1 MLKNIKNRQLIS
13 TGCFI
18 FANILLIPSVAF
30 AQINIA
36 LTNPLGNVD
45 SVEEVLV
52 ALLNAFI
59 VIATPIIVVYIIY
72 AGFLYVTAR
81 GNAEQTKQATT
92 ALTYAIIGGVI
103 LLGAVAI
110 SEIVANLVNT
120 FRA

>member
-1 MLKNIKNRQLIS
+1 MSLLKLNKSPNTHLSRFILCAFLALPNIVFSQGLS
-13 TGCFI
+13 
-18 FANILLIPSVAF
+18 
-30 AQINIA
+30 
-36 LTNPLGNVD
+36 NPLGEVD
-45 SVEEVLV
+45 SIEDVLV

-59 VIATPIIVVYIIY
+59 VIATPIIVLVVIY

-103 LLGAVAI
+103 LIGAVAI
-110 SEIVANLVNT
+110 SEIVANLVNS